1 MEKHTVDNKRGS
13 TLQAYFEP
21 NGDFTKCN
29 NLMLRLVY
37 VMEGSGIMQ
46 VNGQSVIFSAPTLF
60 CFNEIDEVELQ
71 QGINIINQTLYF
83 NPTVINGALQLEVI
97 RKGYSQ
103 LSITEFQDYF
113 LLTPFLDRKKFCTA
127 YIEIGPITSKRI
139 FKLFEGMKEELT
151 YMENDFWECRYR
163 SYLLETLFLIQN
175 MITDLKSEGSIGI
188 PEPSENIS
196 DIILYLHTNYDK
208 KVTIEELTD
217 IFHINRTTLSEKF
230 RRSTGLSIIE
240 YLVKYRIKMAS
251 VMLRETW
258 LPISEIL
265 NRVGFND
272 SVHFSRMFKKHMGCT
287 PSGYREKYIL
297 VE

>member
-60 CFNEIDEVELQ
+60 CFNEIDEVGLQ
-71 QGINIINQTLYF
+71 QGINIITQILYF

-113 LLTPFLDRKKFCTA
+113 LLTPFLDRKKFSTA

-175 MITDLKSEGSIGI
+175 MITDLKSEGSISI

-272 SVHFSRMFKKHMGCT
+272 SVHFSRMFKKHMGYT